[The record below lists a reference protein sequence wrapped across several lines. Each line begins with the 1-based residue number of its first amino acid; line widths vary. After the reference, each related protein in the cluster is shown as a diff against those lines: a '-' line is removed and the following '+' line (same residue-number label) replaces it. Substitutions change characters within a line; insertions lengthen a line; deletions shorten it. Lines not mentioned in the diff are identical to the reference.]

1 MLLILLPPEAEE
13 LLVVVASELEVVSEN
28 SNKHLQNIT
37 DILSSELIIVF
48 LLFFSRTDANLFG
61 GNKHSKNEMMGTVP
75 LTFIP
80 AKRKKNEDSTM
91 PVET

>member
-1 MLLILLPPEAEE
+1 VLLILLPPEAEE
-13 LLVVVASELEVVSEN
+13 LLVVVASEHELVSEH
-28 SNKHLQNIT
+28 SNKHMQNIT
-37 DILSSELIIVF
+37 DILSYELIVF